1 MPAEA
6 PKIRLKAAGNLVPRQ
21 VVTTTDDFTG
31 ASGINWDHNG
41 SSSGIIYGNAIS
53 GSQSY
58 SGSSLNTLFTQ
69 AKV

>member
-21 VVTTTDDFTG
+21 VVTTTDDFADAA
-31 ASGINWDHNG
+31 ASNWIHNG
-41 SSSGIIYGNAIS
+41 NSTGIVYGNAVS
-53 GSQSY
+53 GSQAY
-58 SGSSLNTLFTQ
+58 SGSSLSTLFTQ